1 MLHGLTTKKN
11 LTPLYFHWSLPHF
24 KYLTVHDGLL
34 ASNIRGLIKANRNQA
49 PMVRKYSNCV
59 NMPRRL
65 WGIPS
70 SFCFKFLN
78 SYHVSHFS
86 FISFFMAAYFF
97 VLCVSDK
104 WVADCE
110 KKSNKTFCEIPPH
123 FWPWITHFQACT
135 MCTGGLGYTDVIRR
149 GWKSPRD
156 SL

>member
-24 KYLTVHDGLL
+24 KYLTVRDGLL

-104 WVADCE
+104 WVAYCE
-110 KKSNKTFCEIPPH
+110 KKKQQNLLWNPTPFL
-123 FWPWITHFQACT
+123 T
-135 MCTGGLGYTDVIRR
+135 MNNSFPGLYHVHWR
-149 GWKSPRD
+149 PR
-156 SL
+156 LHGCHKEGVKKPEG

>member
-1 MLHGLTTKKN
+1 MLHGLTTKKKSH
-11 LTPLYFHWSLPHF
+11 TIVFSLVSTSFQISH
-24 KYLTVHDGLL
+24 G
-34 ASNIRGLIKANRNQA
+34 AWGLIKANRNQA

-104 WVADCE
+104 WVAYCE
-110 KKSNKTFCEIPPH
+110 KKNNKTFCEIPPH

-135 MCTGGLGYTDVIRR
+135 MCTGGLGYTYVIRR